1 MLRLANLITGN
12 NNMPK
17 PNPSVL
23 RKKYCLHLFLHKS
36 FRRQSFSVPT
46 LGSGLDSNCRKAS
59 EYHSSVLQQEH
70 IDPLLPGLCG
80 VVFRLVVPSSEP
92 PGPPADVLPPIAD
105 ESFLSSVRPVIAVS
119 FPGAVVVVAAVAA
132 VAAAAAVVAAAVVV
146 ALGDARAGSSMSRNG
161 AWSAGSDGS
170 GRRAGW
176 GGVCAKTGRGHWSA
190 PSPGAPPYP
199 SGPLCSGGVTGNS
212 GEPAAC
218 GAPENRA
225 VEEGGGGP

>member
-1 MLRLANLITGN
+1 M
-12 NNMPK
+12 
-17 PNPSVL
+17 
-23 RKKYCLHLFLHKS
+23 
-36 FRRQSFSVPT
+36 PT
-46 LGSGLDSNCRKAS
+46 LGSGLDINCREAS
-59 EYHSSVLQQEH
+59 EFYSSVVQQEH

-105 ESFLSSVRPVIAVS
+105 ESFLSSGGPVTAVS
-119 FPGAVVVVAAVAA
+119 FPGAVAVA
-132 VAAAAAVVAAAVVV
+132 VAAAAAAVVVVAVVV

-176 GGVCAKTGRGHWSA
+176 GVCAKTGRGHWSA

-212 GEPAAC
+212 GEPPPRTAAC

-225 VEEGGGGP
+225 VEKGGGGP